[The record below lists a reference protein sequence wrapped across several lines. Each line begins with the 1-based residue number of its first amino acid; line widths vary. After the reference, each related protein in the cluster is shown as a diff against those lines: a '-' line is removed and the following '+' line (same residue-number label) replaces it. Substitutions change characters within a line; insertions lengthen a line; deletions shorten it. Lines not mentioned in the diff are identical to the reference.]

1 MKAFLTKLAL
11 AITLGIGL
19 TLAALAQ
26 GSDRCVSTDQI
37 IDLLASRYGEEQVAS
52 GVVGGGGGPSDLRP
66 SRRQHLVSRC
76 RPAGRSGL
84 HDGVR
89 HRLGNQTP
97 NPCRIGDLTWHP

>member
-52 GVVGGGGGPSDLRP
+52 GVVGGGAVLLIFAHPDGSTWSAVVVLPDGRACMMASGTGWATRP
-66 SRRQHLVSRC
+66 PT
-76 RPAGRSGL
+76 PAGSE
-84 HDGVR
+84 
-89 HRLGNQTP
+89 T
-97 NPCRIGDLTWHP
+97 